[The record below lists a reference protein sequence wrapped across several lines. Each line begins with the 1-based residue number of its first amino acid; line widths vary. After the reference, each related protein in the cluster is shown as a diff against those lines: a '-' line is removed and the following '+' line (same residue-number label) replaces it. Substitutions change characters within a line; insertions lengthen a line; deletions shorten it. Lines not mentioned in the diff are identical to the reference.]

1 MEDVAAYCRA
11 VIDGD
16 FIFMSGTMGV
26 DKETG
31 KLPPSFPEQADN
43 AFKIVEETLAKANSS
58 LEDVVHVRL
67 FVSDRAYLRDMVIKL
82 QEKFMDIR
90 PAQTMIIAQMPSEEA
105 FLEVEVTAR
114 RQS

>member
-26 DKETG
+26 DQTTG
-31 KLPPSFPEQADN
+31 KLPDNFPEQADN